1 MKDRMLEFCDW
12 PMFDRIMMD
21 ASLCRE
27 VLEVILDRPVSQ
39 VEHVIAERDIRPSFA
54 SHGVRLDAFVQTDNE
69 VYDIEMQTS
78 RKGKLGRRLRY
89 YQGSIDTLSLHRGEE
104 YEKLPPCFII
114 FICTCDPFGCS
125 LPVYTFDM
133 TCAES
138 DGVVLDHGFTWIV
151 LSAPAWRARP
161 QGSLRNLL
169 HYVMTGDAGADKL
182 VRKINE
188 AVIAANNDEVWRREK
203 VELLTWERDMEIQKR
218 IAIEEG
224 IAEGRA
230 EGRARGLAEG
240 RARGIAEGRA
250 EGLAEGLAEGRAEGR
265 AEGFSA
271 GIEEGESRLAALI
284 AALMEAGRTEDAHRA
299 ATDADAREQLQRE
312 IGSISA

>member
-1 MKDRMLEFCDW
+1 
-12 PMFDRIMMD
+12 
-21 ASLCRE
+21 
-27 VLEVILDRPVSQ
+27 
-39 VEHVIAERDIRPSFA
+39 
-54 SHGVRLDAFVQTDNE
+54 
-69 VYDIEMQTS
+69 
-78 RKGKLGRRLRY
+78 
-89 YQGSIDTLSLHRGEE
+89 
-104 YEKLPPCFII
+104 
-114 FICTCDPFGCS
+114 
-125 LPVYTFDM
+125 
-133 TCAES
+133 
-138 DGVVLDHGFTWIV
+138 
-151 LSAPAWRARP
+151 
-161 QGSLRNLL
+161 
-169 HYVMTGDAGADKL
+169 MTGDAGADKL

>member
-151 LSAPAWRARP
+151 LSAPAWRSARDP
-161 QGSLRNLL
+161 AEPATLR
-169 HYVMTGDAGADKL
+169 YD
-182 VRKINE
+182 
-188 AVIAANNDEVWRREK
+188 RRC
-203 VELLTWERDMEIQKR
+203 W
-218 IAIEEG
+218 
-224 IAEGRA
+224 
-230 EGRARGLAEG
+230 
-240 RARGIAEGRA
+240 
-250 EGLAEGLAEGRAEGR
+250 
-265 AEGFSA
+265 
-271 GIEEGESRLAALI
+271 
-284 AALMEAGRTEDAHRA
+284 HR
-299 ATDADAREQLQRE
+299 
-312 IGSISA
+312 